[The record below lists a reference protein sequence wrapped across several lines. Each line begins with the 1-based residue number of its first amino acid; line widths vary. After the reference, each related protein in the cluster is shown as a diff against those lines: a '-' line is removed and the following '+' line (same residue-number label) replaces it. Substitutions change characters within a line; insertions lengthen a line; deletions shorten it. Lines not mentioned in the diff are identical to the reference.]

1 MDLAT
6 RVTEALEDHPA
17 IREIRLVGSR
27 QSGTAGDL
35 SDWDF
40 QVDATDFAA
49 VTRDLPALVSPLR
62 PLAQQWDPLSPH
74 ACYMLILSGAIK
86 VDLIF
91 ADQPHELELP
101 WEVSAETILAIDRH
115 FWDWIL
121 WLAPKHLAG
130 KDELVSDEL
139 AKMSSHLL
147 RPMGIESV
155 PTTIESAVSLYLE
168 ARREQ
173 ENRLGVDVSEELGS
187 EVRQALR
194 KHGYRI

>member
-1 MDLAT
+1 MDLVAE
-6 RVTEALEDHPA
+6 VTEPLNVHPA
-17 IREIRLVGSR
+17 IKEVRLVGSR

-40 QVDATDFAA
+40 HLDVTDFAA
-49 VTRDLPALVSPLR
+49 VARDLPALASRLR

-74 ACYMLILSGAIK
+74 ACYMLMLPGAVR

-91 ADQPHELELP
+91 ADQPHEPRPP
-101 WEVSAETILAIDRH
+101 WEVSADTIRAIDRH
-115 FWDWIL
+115 FWDWIR
-121 WLAPKHLAG
+121 WLAQKHTKGAHDFVEQSFIL
-130 KDELVSDEL
+130 
-139 AKMSSHLL
+139 MSSHLL